1 MSMLPG
7 IMPTVKGFYKILFSF
22 TLADSRIMVLKAQDT
37 ILFLLQLAMVYT
49 LWIS

>member
-7 IMPTVKGFYKILFSF
+7 IMPTVKGFYKIL
-22 TLADSRIMVLKAQDT
+22 RIMVLKAQDT

-49 LWIS
+49 LCQEMDFLKH